1 MAKKWK
7 MQNVSKEDMDNHS
20 CTTKVEAELDRL
32 SNDGWNV
39 HTVLDNYSANPGS
52 RKFVTIV
59 CWKDEAVEIAKA

>member
-7 MQNVSKEDMDNHS
+7 MQNVPKEDMDNFN

-32 SNDGWNV
+32 SREGWNV
-39 HTVLDNYSANPGS
+39 HSILDNYSATPGS

-59 CWKDEAVEIAKA
+59 CWKEETTQV